1 MEKIREQLG
10 SGYNCESDPTTP
22 SGFAC
27 VQNQFGAGQFPNL
40 QSCLSDGCETVQ
52 GGCCDDCAN
61 FPANFVPDSN
71 YHSIGRFCTGCAV
84 AAGTNIVITNPSNPT
99 QTFYGLTS
107 NISVHSVGT
116 TANADGQ
123 DYCCDCCNQGHLP
136 WPVSSIPSA
145 AMNGCG
151 DVVNGTTPK
160 TQDPKNPLGV
170 DKDFKGPKEKMPVG
184 NNYDKKKITK
194 KDVESI
200 KEETN
205 RFKQLI
211 SEQLG
216 SGYNCETDLSSP
228 SGTACVQNQFGAG
241 QFPDL
246 PTCLASG
253 CEDDPIVE
261 VPTCA
266 QNGFGY
272 ECFYCPGPGKV
283 QTQSYQ
289 IGEKYTPTKK
299 TVACVMIGSN
309 NPNLLTNGT
318 NLYNTKDECNTAESE
333 CMNPPGF
340 VATKCHC
347 CRKEQYIDVVYDQ
360 YPHVMIGQHKDCSFI
375 ERNGGQ
381 VNPNNILQTYQWEH
395 CAPVSQPIPCSAKT
409 PWVDDNN
416 TLGYKT
422 KPKEDMGRGVREETN
437 RFKQL
442 ISEQLGS
449 GWNCEVDASSPSGF
463 LCIQNQFGAGQYV
476 SQAAC
481 QAAGCESNGV
491 CPAGHPWHGWPSGY
505 PTNNDFVWNGPPIN
519 MNFGGS
525 VLNFPTGSIVGASYA
540 NWFNAGQSSYCEWCA
555 DYNSGGGSS
564 TNSQGFDL
572 RTNYW
577 VGGGY
582 GPEACSCCPANNGMG
597 QPLPRMAPIYKCSNG
612 CEPTDEEE
620 DTRGET
626 YKSREECMKGCGIGE
641 KETTQSVCCSWCET
655 QKGGRP
661 PKGCYD
667 FDCDDCIT
675 KPVRLREDIEN
686 IRLLHKKHSK
696 IKGNG

>member
-1 MEKIREQLG
+1 MKTIIGELLREQLG
-10 SGYNCESDPTTP
+10 TGFNCESDPTSA

-27 VQNQFGAGQFPNL
+27 VANQFGVGQFVDLPT
-40 QSCLSDGCETVQ
+40 CLASGCETVQ

-71 YHSIGRFCTGCAV
+71 YHSIGRFCTGCAI

-107 NISVHSVGT
+107 NMSVHSVGT

-216 SGYNCETDLSSP
+216 SG
-228 SGTACVQNQFGAG
+228 
-241 QFPDL
+241 
-246 PTCLASG
+246 
-253 CEDDPIVE
+253 
-261 VPTCA
+261 
-266 QNGFGY
+266 
-272 ECFYCPGPGKV
+272 
-283 QTQSYQ
+283 
-289 IGEKYTPTKK
+289 
-299 TVACVMIGSN
+299 
-309 NPNLLTNGT
+309 
-318 NLYNTKDECNTAESE
+318 
-333 CMNPPGF
+333 
-340 VATKCHC
+340 
-347 CRKEQYIDVVYDQ
+347 
-360 YPHVMIGQHKDCSFI
+360 
-375 ERNGGQ
+375 
-381 VNPNNILQTYQWEH
+381 
-395 CAPVSQPIPCSAKT
+395 
-409 PWVDDNN
+409 
-416 TLGYKT
+416 
-422 KPKEDMGRGVREETN
+422 
-437 RFKQL
+437 
-442 ISEQLGS
+442 
-449 GWNCEVDASSPSGF
+449 WNCEVDTTSPSGF
-463 LCIQNQFGAGQYV
+463 LCVQNQFGAGQYV

-525 VLNFPTGSIVGASYA
+525 ALNFPTGSILDGTYA

-555 DYNSGGGSS
+555 DYNSGGGTI

-626 YKSREECMKGCGIGE
+626 YKSREECMMGCGIGE